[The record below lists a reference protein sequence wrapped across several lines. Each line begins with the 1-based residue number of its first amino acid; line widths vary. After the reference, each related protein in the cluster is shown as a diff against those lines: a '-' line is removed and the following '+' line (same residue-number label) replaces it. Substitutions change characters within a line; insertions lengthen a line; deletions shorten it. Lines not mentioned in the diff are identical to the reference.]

1 MLHSL
6 NRLSV
11 SQKVA
16 FFLCIALMWGAA
28 LYICLHRDNL
38 DIKLII
44 PVVFL
49 AFCSM
54 CYFIF
59 TCLYK
64 IFKENMPL
72 LYAEKRSLFG
82 EPMSKISLY
91 CFQVGV
97 MHFRNFHVCAEI
109 YRDKIVIS
117 KFNRCLLITKPEQIE
132 IKVSF
137 LGHSLKFQVDNCLI
151 CCYIREKQLQTIENW
166 IKTYQ

>member
-91 CFQVGV
+91 CFQVCGNLQ
-97 MHFRNFHVCAEI
+97 R
-109 YRDKIVIS
+109 
-117 KFNRCLLITKPEQIE
+117 Q
-132 IKVSF
+132 
-137 LGHSLKFQVDNCLI
+137 NC
-151 CCYIREKQLQTIENW
+151 
-166 IKTYQ
+166 YQ